1 MPLPTVNDVHVDRL
15 LTNVSVGYT
24 NAKYIADQ
32 IFPMVPVQKQSDL
45 YVSYDQSFWFRD
57 EAALRAPGTLPKESG
72 YGITTSNQYICV
84 EYALAKR
91 IPDEARANA
100 DAPINLDTEA
110 TEFLTDKIMLR
121 RESQFVTDFFTT
133 SVWGTDKTGGTDFT
147 VWSNYAGSNPIVDV
161 DDWKNTV
168 RGKIGRNPNV
178 MAVGAAVRLQL
189 KNHPDLLD
197 TIKYTQTGVVT
208 DQLIANLFGLE
219 KFLVGD
225 SINTTAKEGT
235 AESSVTYSDVWGKHA
250 LLVYV
255 PSSPSLLTPSAGYT
269 FVWQVI
275 PQAFQYVM
283 RHRDERPR
291 ADIITVGSYFD
302 QKLTASNAGLF
313 ASGAVA

>member
-15 LTNVSVGYT
+15 LTNVSITYK
-24 NAKYIADQ
+24 NEKYIADQ

-57 EAALRAPGTLPKESG
+57 EASLRAPGTLPKETG
-72 YGITTSNQYICV
+72 YGVTTSNQYICV

-91 IPDEARANA
+91 VSDEARSNA
-100 DAPINLDTEA
+100 DAPFNLESEA
-110 TEFLTDKIMLR
+110 VEFLTDKIMLR

-133 SVWGTDKTGGTDFT
+133 SVWGTDQTGGTDFT
-147 VWSNYAGSNPIVDV
+147 VWSNYGGSNPIVDV
-161 DDWKNTV
+161 DGFRNTV
-168 RGKIGRNPNV
+168 RGKIGRNPNTL
-178 MAVGAAVRLQL
+178 AVGAAVRLQL

-197 TIKYTQTGVVT
+197 TIKYTQTGVIS
-208 DQLIANLFGLE
+208 DQLIANLFSVD

-235 AESSVTYSDVWGKHA
+235 AESSVTYSDVWGKHG

-255 PSSPSLLTPSAGYT
+255 PSSPSLLTPAAGYT

-275 PQAFQYVM
+275 PQAFQYA
-283 RHRDERPR
+283 RRDREDRAR
-291 ADIITVGSYFD
+291 ADIFTVGSYFD

-313 ASGAVA
+313 ISGAVA